1 MRAHLPTPYAA
12 MSNLNPIGER
22 EIKTHPKD
30 TEQRVTPAEPTRRRT
45 VGEAQDEVISM
56 INSQHPEWVQENDE
70 CPSCVI
76 YEYELAEI
84 YR

>member
-1 MRAHLPTPYAA
+1 
-12 MSNLNPIGER
+12 
-22 EIKTHPKD
+22 
-30 TEQRVTPAEPTRRRT
+30 
-45 VGEAQDEVISM
+45 M

-84 YR
+84 